1 MMLWGHTALHQAVRR
16 DNRLS
21 MIELLLD
28 YGADPA
34 IPNREG
40 KSAIWIAAYRGRADA
55 LDLFEKRGTPI
66 NLNGVDAL
74 VAACARDH
82 KETIRSLI
90 TAEPQLKRGLI
101 DQGGT
106 LLAEFSGVGNLA
118 GVRNLLDLGVSVTV
132 LYREGDAY
140 YGIAKESTALHV
152 AAWRARPEVVKELI
166 ARGASVNTTD
176 AQSRTAL
183 QLAVKACVDSYWKEL
198 RSPDSVRLLL
208 DVGASTSGID
218 LPTGYDEIDKLL
230 GDPSRRHLNG

>member
-1 MMLWGHTALHQAVRR
+1 
-16 DNRLS
+16 

-40 KSAIWIAAYRGRADA
+40 KTAIWIGAHRGRADA

-66 NLNGVDAL
+66 SLSGVDAL
-74 VAACARDH
+74 IAACARDH
-82 KETIRSLI
+82 KETIRSVI
-90 TAEPQLKRGLI
+90 TADPQTKRGLI

-106 LLAEFSGVGNLA
+106 LLAEFSGVGNLP
-118 GVRNLLDLGVSVTV
+118 GVRNLLDLGVSVTA

-152 AAWRARPEVVKELI
+152 AAWRARSEVVKELI
-166 ARGASVNTTD
+166 ARGAPVNTTD

-183 QLAVKACVDSYWKEL
+183 QLAVKACVDSYWNDL

-208 DVGASTSGID
+208 DAGASASGIE
-218 LPTGYDEIDKLL
+218 LPTGYDDVDKLL
-230 GDPSRRHLNG
+230 RNPSRRRLNG